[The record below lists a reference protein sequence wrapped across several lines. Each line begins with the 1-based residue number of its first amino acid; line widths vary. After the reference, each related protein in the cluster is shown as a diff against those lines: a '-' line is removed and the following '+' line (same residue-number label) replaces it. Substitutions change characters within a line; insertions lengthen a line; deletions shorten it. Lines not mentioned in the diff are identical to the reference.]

1 MVLMY
6 VLTCNLLF
14 MSVVLLGL
22 IKTCLVWRL
31 LCLSLLLLCSWI
43 VFVDF
48 VAFAFWSFV
57 LLELWSFGV
66 LFCIL
71 RHACNKV
78 LFLFSAFSLKFVFVY
93 PNRE

>member
-57 LLELWSFGV
+57 LEFCFVRALEFWSFV
-66 LFCIL
+66 LYSTSCL
-71 RHACNKV
+71 
-78 LFLFSAFSLKFVFVY
+78 
-93 PNRE
+93 